1 MSWQDLISEVQ
12 VSRTELGGHDAF
24 LLVDPEAFYI
34 VESGHVDL
42 FAVVVKQEGNE
53 GNEGNDVQT
62 RKPFVNR
69 IPVGK
74 AFFGGQVL
82 RRTRGSDGGVFI
94 LQAVPSQN
102 AVLLQGQF
110 QHLASPDKLSL
121 DFVTLID
128 DWVASTSEFVVRHEP
143 PPPRKALLLE
153 ADPDVRYEA
162 HSVVSAH
169 HLEVLWVSA
178 NRPVQFMGRP
188 EFTVAEGVMLPLSE
202 YLWFTLSEETLVSAV
217 HTPGAVITD
226 KLTAAL
232 DQHNLQILRCAERVW
247 TEVNRKEKILLSEH
261 RLHKSR
267 LKDAMV
273 RDLSGILG
281 DVRSNGQA
289 APGHHRSPLQEAV
302 AIVAESV
309 GAPLMDSPVALDGDN
324 LLDAVTPMA
333 APSGIRTRRIR
344 LSPGWEHRDG
354 PSFVGLISDDSDEP
368 PRPVALVNRSG
379 NSYEMIDPVLG
390 EAAAVNQQRAAAL
403 DGEGVML
410 YPPLA
415 PGVDSGLAAILQ
427 VLRTRGRDILS
438 VALVATAAALIA
450 LLTPILTGK
459 LLAEIIPRVDIPM
472 WTAAL
477 TALTLGAFST
487 AAISVVGALSML
499 RIEARIDETLQ
510 AAVWNRL
517 LSLPLPFF
525 RRYLAGDLADRAN
538 GVSAIRQLL
547 TGATGNSLVSGV
559 FSLFSFALLFYYSW
573 ELALW
578 AGVAVVVLA
587 AGSWLFATRQIR
599 HQRAV
604 FMAQGAIDGLIFQMI
619 IGLAKIRQAN
629 AELDALRCWAEKYIE
644 QRREHL
650 SARKWA
656 AGQFTFNA
664 LFAPL
669 TQLALL
675 ALIWYSLIAA
685 QTAALE
691 GETVSTFTLA
701 DFLSFN
707 AAFGQFMTGMTGLT
721 ATWATVV
728 AVLPL
733 FERVQPI
740 IEAQPESVGGTALP
754 DISGRIECEHVTFR
768 YPSASRDTLQ
778 DISFH
783 IRPGEY
789 VAFIGPSGAGKST
802 LYRLLLGFER
812 PTAGAVLLDGHD
824 LLTLDLGAMRR
835 HMGVV
840 LQNGQLVPDS
850 IMRIIAGETPMT
862 QREVWEAARAVG
874 LDEDIEALPMGLNTV
889 LSEGGVGLSGGQ
901 KQRLLVARALA
912 RKPRVLLL
920 DEATSMLDNRT
931 QDTIRTTL
939 RGLSVTRILIAHR
952 LSTVVDVDRIYVM
965 QEGRIVETGR
975 YQALMERED
984 GVLAGM
990 ARRQII

>member
-1 MSWQDLISEVQ
+1 MSWQDLISEIP

-24 LLVDPEAFYI
+24 LLRDRDAFYI

-42 FAVVVKQEGNE
+42 FAVLVEQERNE
-53 GNEGNDVQT
+53 IQT
-62 RKPFVNR
+62 SKPFVNR

-82 RRTRGSDGGVFI
+82 RRTRGDEGGVFI

-102 AVLLQGQF
+102 AVLLQGQR

-128 DWVASTSEFVVRHEP
+128 DWVASTSEFVVRREP

-162 HSVVSAH
+162 DSVVSAH

-178 NRPVQFMGRP
+178 NRPVQFMGHP

-202 YLWFTLSEETLVSAV
+202 HLWLTLSEETLVSAV

-247 TEVNRKEKILLSEH
+247 MEFNQREKISISEH
-261 RLHKSR
+261 RLHKSH
-267 LKDAMV
+267 LKDAMI

-289 APGHHRSPLQEAV
+289 VSGHRSPLQEAV

-309 GAPLMDSPVALDGDN
+309 GTQLMDSPVNLDDDN
-324 LLDAVTPMA
+324 LLDAVSPVA
-333 APSGIRTRRIR
+333 EPSGIRTRRVR
-344 LSPGWEHRDG
+344 LSPGWERRDG
-354 PSFVGLISDDSDEP
+354 PSFVGLISDDSHET
-368 PRPVALVNRSG
+368 PRPVAVVNRRG

-390 EAAAVNQQRAAAL
+390 EAVAVNRQRAAML
-403 DGEGVML
+403 GGEGMML

-415 PGVDSGLAAILQ
+415 PGVDSGLGAILQ

-438 VALVATAAALIA
+438 VGLVAGLAALIA

-477 TALTLGAFST
+477 TALMLGAFAT

-538 GVSAIRQLL
+538 SVSAIRQLL
-547 TGATGNSLVSGV
+547 TGAAGNSLVSGV

-578 AGVAVVVLA
+578 AGVAVVGLA
-587 AGSWLFATRQIR
+587 AGSWLFSTRQIR

-685 QTAALE
+685 QTAAIE
-691 GETVSTFTLA
+691 GETASTFTLA

-721 ATWATVV
+721 ATLATVV

-740 IEAQPESVGGTALP
+740 IESQPESVGGTALP

-812 PTAGAVLLDGHD
+812 PTSGAVLVDGHD

-850 IMRIIAGETPMT
+850 IMRIIAGEVPMT

-965 QEGRIVETGR
+965 QDGKIVETGR
-975 YQALMERED
+975 YQALMERD